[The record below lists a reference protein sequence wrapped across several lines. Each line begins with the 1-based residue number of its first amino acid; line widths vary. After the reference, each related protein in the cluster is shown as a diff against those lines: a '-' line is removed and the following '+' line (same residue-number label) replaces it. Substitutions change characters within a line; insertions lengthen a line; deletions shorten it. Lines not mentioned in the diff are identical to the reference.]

1 MIYSAVQSLQII
13 KKGVVFFMNKISAR
27 VKENLN
33 MEDLKEQIGKEVV
46 IQASVYKIRKMSG
59 FAFVILRTGR
69 ELIQCIWS
77 KEEASFDIG
86 EIVENSC
93 VKVRG
98 KITEEARS
106 KTGFEIH
113 LLELTILSLP
123 EEEMPVVINN
133 KEVKA
138 SLETILDYRPITL
151 RNEKERA
158 IFKIQEGICYGARLF
173 LQEQLFTEIH
183 SPKIVYAGAEG
194 GANIFKMD
202 YFGKEAYLSQSPQF
216 YKQMMVGVYDRVYEI
231 GAVYRAE
238 KHDTSRHLNEYMG
251 LDFEMGYIE
260 YFTEIMEMETKMLE
274 SIMDYLE
281 SNYSTELKLL
291 NISLPVVHEIPAI
304 PFMEAKNL
312 ISGTY
317 HREIKDF
324 YDFEPE
330 EEKLLCEIIKKETG
344 SEFVFVTHYP
354 TAKRPFYAMED
365 VNNREV
371 TLSFDLLFRGVEVT
385 TGGQRIHNYKEQVE
399 KMKTRNMNTELFE
412 SFLMIHKY
420 GMPPHGGLGM
430 GLERFTMCLL
440 ERNNIR
446 ETSLFPRDIKRL
458 VP

>member
-1 MIYSAVQSLQII
+1 MKS
-13 KKGVVFFMNKISAR
+13 ISGI

-33 MEDLKEQIGKEVV
+33 IKELKNHIGEEIE

-69 ELIQCIWS
+69 DLIQCIWS
-77 KEEASFDIG
+77 KEEASFDIS
-86 EIVENSC
+86 ELLENSC
-93 VKVRG
+93 VKVIGR
-98 KITEEARS
+98 IAMDARS
-106 KTGFEIH
+106 KAGFEVH
-113 LLELTILSLP
+113 LRNIIILCAP
-123 EEEMPVVINN
+123 EEEIPVVINN

-158 IFKIQEGICYGARLF
+158 IFRIQEGICQGARFF

-194 GANIFKMD
+194 GANIFKLD

-216 YKQMMVGVYDRVYEI
+216 FKQMMVGVYDRVYEI

-238 KHDTSRHLNEYMG
+238 KHDTARHLNEYMG

-260 YFTEIMEMETKMLE
+260 DFTEIMEMETKMLQ
-274 SIMDYLE
+274 SMISYLE
-281 SNYSTELKLL
+281 TNYQAELNLL
-291 NISLPVVHEIPAI
+291 NVNLPVIKEIPAI

-312 ISGTY
+312 ISRNY
-317 HREIKDF
+317 QREIKDF

-330 EEKLLCEIIKKETG
+330 EEKLLCQIIKKETG
-344 SEFVFVTHYP
+344 SELVFVTHYP
-354 TAKRPFYAMED
+354 TVKRPFYAMED
-365 VNNREV
+365 ENNKEV

-385 TGGQRIHNYKEQVE
+385 TGGQRIHDYKEQVK
-399 KMKTRNMNTELFE
+399 KMEARNMNPELFE

-430 GLERFTMCLL
+430 GLERFTMSLL
-440 ERNNIR
+440 ERNNVR
-446 ETSLFPRDIKRL
+446 ETSLFPRDMKRL

>member
-1 MIYSAVQSLQII
+1 MKTLSGNI
-13 KKGVVFFMNKISAR
+13 KINQTI
-27 VKENLN
+27 EL
-33 MEDLKEQIGKEVV
+33 LKKQIGEEVT

-77 KEEASFDIG
+77 KEEASFDIS
-86 EIVENSC
+86 ELFENSC
-93 VKVRG
+93 VKVKGR
-98 KITEEARS
+98 IIEDTRS
-106 KTGFEIH
+106 KAGFEIH
-113 LLELTILSLP
+113 LLEVKILSTP
-123 EEEMPVVINN
+123 VEEVPVVINN
-133 KEVKA
+133 KEVKV
-138 SLETILDYRPITL
+138 SLETLLDYRPITL

-158 IFKIQEGICYGARLF
+158 IFRVQEGICQGARLF

-202 YFGKEAYLSQSPQF
+202 YFGREAYLSQSPQF

-260 YFTEIMEMETKMLE
+260 DFSEIMEMETKMIQRMMSHLE
-274 SIMDYLE
+274 L
-281 SNYSTELKLL
+281 NYKNELSLL
-291 NISLPVVHEIPAI
+291 NVALPKVKEIPTI
-304 PFMEAKNL
+304 TFMEAKNR
-312 ISGTY
+312 IGSTY
-317 HREIKDF
+317 NREIKDY

-330 EEKLLCEIIKKETG
+330 EEKLLYEIIKKETG
-344 SEFVFVTHYP
+344 NDFVFVTHYP

-365 VNNREV
+365 SNNQEV
-371 TLSFDLLFRGVEVT
+371 TLSFDLLFRGLEVT
-385 TGGQRIHNYKEQVE
+385 TGGQRIHDYNQQIE
-399 KMKTRNMNTELFE
+399 KMRVRGMDPGLFE

-440 ERNNIR
+440 GRNNVR